1 MTVLAQGSSGAFW
14 ISIVALLVLTVIGF
28 VVAMRVRA
36 RAFDRT
42 AADAEAFGFSELR
55 ALRDSGRISDEEYEI
70 ADRRLREKARET
82 VERLRQERASAK
94 PPAVRG
100 SRRSS

>member
-1 MTVLAQGSSGAFW
+1 MSVLAQGSSGAFW

-42 AADAEAFGFSELR
+42 AADAEAFGFSELK
-55 ALRDSGRISDEEYEI
+55 ALRDSVRISDEEYEI
-70 ADRRLREKARET
+70 ADRRLREEARET

>member
-14 ISIVALLVLTVIGF
+14 ISIAALLVLTVIGF

-36 RAFDRT
+36 RAFDRS
-42 AADAEAFGFSELR
+42 AAEAEAFGFSELR
-55 ALRDSGRISDEEYEI
+55 ALRDSGRISDEEYEV

-82 VERLRQERASAK
+82 VERLRQERASAR
-94 PPAVRG
+94 PPSARG
-100 SRRSS
+100 SRRSP

>member
-1 MTVLAQGSSGAFW
+1 VSVLAQGSSGAFW

-36 RAFDRT
+36 RALDR
-42 AADAEAFGFSELR
+42 AAGGVESFGFSELK
-55 ALRDSGRISDEEYEI
+55 ALRDSGRISQEEYDN

-94 PPAVRG
+94 PPTVRG

>member
-1 MTVLAQGSSGAFW
+1 VTVLAQGSSGVFW
-14 ISIVALLVLTVIGF
+14 ISIVALLVVTVIGF
-28 VVAMRVRA
+28 VVAMRLRA
-36 RAFDRT
+36 RAFDRS
-42 AADAEAFGFSELR
+42 ALDAESFGFSELR
-55 ALRDSGRISDEEYEI
+55 ALRDSGRISDDEYEI
-70 ADRRLREKARET
+70 AERRLREKARET

>member
-1 MTVLAQGSSGAFW
+1 VTVLAQGSSGVFW
-14 ISIVALLVLTVIGF
+14 ISIVALLVVTVIGF
-28 VVAMRVRA
+28 VVAMRLRA
-36 RAFDRT
+36 RAFDRS
-42 AADAEAFGFSELR
+42 ALDAESFGFSELR
-55 ALRDSGRISDEEYEI
+55 ALRDSGRISYEI
-70 ADRRLREKARET
+70 AERRLREKARET

>member
-1 MTVLAQGSSGAFW
+1 VTVLAQGSSGVFW
-14 ISIVALLVLTVIGF
+14 ISIVALLVLTIIGF

-36 RAFDRT
+36 RAFDRSR
-42 AADAEAFGFSELR
+42 ADADAFGFSELK
-55 ALRDSGRISDEEYEI
+55 ALRDSGRISEEEYAV

-82 VERLRQERASAK
+82 VERMRQQRVSAK

-100 SRRSS
+100 ARRSS

>member
-14 ISIVALLVLTVIGF
+14 ISIAALLVVTIIGF

-42 AADAEAFGFSELR
+42 AADAEAFGFSELK
-55 ALRDSGRISDEEYEI
+55 ALRDSGRISEEEYAI

-82 VERLRQERASAK
+82 VERLRQERATAK
-94 PPAVRG
+94 PPSVRG